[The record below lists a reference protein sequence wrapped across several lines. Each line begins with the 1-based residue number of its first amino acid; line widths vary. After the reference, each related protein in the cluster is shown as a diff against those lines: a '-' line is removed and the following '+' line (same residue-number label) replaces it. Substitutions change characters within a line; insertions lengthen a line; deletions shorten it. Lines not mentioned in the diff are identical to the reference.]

1 MNPDFDMGVLVP
13 IVVCVSL
20 CFMCASRSQI
30 ASPGMSW
37 PCPGHVPCQF
47 LLPVRKFFEAGG
59 LSRIVRATPLHPTKS
74 HGIHRNPLRLW
85 MFDDGFEYGNPE
97 IPQMDQVEKVSE
109 YIRVNIQG
117 LPSVA
122 FGMSALNT
130 SAHEM
135 AHIRV

>member
-20 CFMCASRSQI
+20 CLCAQ
-30 ASPGMSW
+30 AAVKLPVLA
-37 PCPGHVPCQF
+37 CPGHVPCQF
-47 LLPVRKFFEAGG
+47 LLPVRKFFEAGAG
-59 LSRIVRATPLHPTKS
+59 GSLPHSACHAPASDKKS
-74 HGIHRNPLRLW
+74 RNPLRLW

-97 IPQMDQVEKVSE
+97 ISQMDQVEKVSE

-135 AHIRV
+135 VYIRV